1 MKKLK
6 FFVCISFCCFCMG
19 CKKYLDIKPDTA
31 LAIPVT
37 ATDFQAL
44 IDNISIMNFG
54 PGGGEISS
62 GDYYLTDADYNA
74 LTTDDYKRGYIW
86 QKDHLFSILGNNNWF
101 SIYRPVFTCNTVLEG
116 INKADISPA
125 DQSIYNDIK
134 GQAYYIRAQA
144 FYQAADLWAPAYD
157 DTGADTQLGIP
168 IRLGTD
174 FNQKSVRSTV
184 AQSYIQIVGDL
195 KSAIPLLPPIPTH
208 PIRAS
213 KTAAYA
219 LLARVYLA
227 MRKYDNAGKYA
238 DSSLQTA
245 STLLD
250 YNKLSASATF
260 PFTQFNAEVIRETK
274 IPVPAPL
281 SNAVAKID
289 PQLYARY
296 DDNDLRKK
304 LYFKAGTNGTFVFKG
319 SYEGSRNLFSGV
331 AIDEMYLIRAEC
343 YARAGK
349 LNKALL
355 DLNSL
360 LIKRYK
366 TGTFT
371 PMVSTDAV
379 TVLNDVLSERRK
391 ELIMRGLRWMD
402 LKRLNKEGYNITL
415 IRQVNGTTYSL
426 PPNDL
431 RYALPIPEDIIQ
443 LTGMQQNPR

>member
-116 INKADISPA
+116 INKADISPGE
-125 DQSIYNDIK
+125 QGIYNNIK
-134 GQAYYIRAQA
+134 GQAFYIRAQA

-157 DTGADTQLGIP
+157 DTGAETQLGIP

-184 AQSYIQIVGDL
+184 AQSYLQIVGDL
-195 KSAIPLLPPIPTH
+195 KSAIPLLPPVPIH

-213 KTAAYA
+213 KPAAYA

-238 DSSLQTA
+238 DSSLQIA
-245 STLLD
+245 GTLLD
-250 YNKLSASATF
+250 YNKLSASAAF

-289 PQLYARY
+289 PQLYASY

-304 LYFKAGTNGTFVFKG
+304 LYFKASTNGAYVFKG

-371 PMVSTDAV
+371 PMVSRDAV

-391 ELIMRGLRWMD
+391 ELLMRGLRWMD

-415 IRQVNGTTYSL
+415 TRQVNGTTYSL
-426 PPNDL
+426 LPNDL
-431 RYALPIPEDIIQ
+431 RYALPIPEDILQ
-443 LTGMQQNPR
+443 LTGMQQNAR

>member
-1 MKKLK
+1 MKKHTY
-6 FFVCISFCCFCMG
+6 FICIAFCCCCMG

-44 IDNISIMNFG
+44 IDNIAIMNFG

-86 QKDHLFSILGNNNWF
+86 QKDHVFSILGNNDWY
-101 SIYRPVFTCNTVLEG
+101 SIYRPIFTCNTVLEG
-116 INKADISPA
+116 ISKADISPA
-125 DQSIYNDIK
+125 DQSIYNDVK

-195 KSAIPLLPPIPTH
+195 KSAIPLLPPNPIH

-238 DSSLQTA
+238 DSSLQIA
-245 STLLD
+245 STLID
-250 YNKLSASATF
+250 YNKLSVSAAF
-260 PFTQFNAEVIRETK
+260 PFTLFNVEVIRETK
-274 IPVPAPL
+274 MPTPAPL

-289 PQLYARY
+289 PQLYASY
-296 DDNDLRKK
+296 ADNDLRKK
-304 LYFKAGTNGTFVFKG
+304 LYFKANSSGTFSFKG

-343 YARAGK
+343 YARSGK
-349 LNKALL
+349 LNEALA
-355 DLNSL
+355 DINGL

-371 PMVSTDAV
+371 PIVSTDAV
-379 TVLNDVLSERRK
+379 TILNDVLSERRK
-391 ELIMRGLRWMD
+391 ELLMRGLRWMD
-402 LKRLNKEGYNITL
+402 LKRLNKEGYKITL
-415 IRQVNGTTYSL
+415 NRQVNGTTYSL

-431 RYALPIPEDIIQ
+431 RYALSIPEDIIQ
-443 LTGMQQNPR
+443 LTGMIQNPR